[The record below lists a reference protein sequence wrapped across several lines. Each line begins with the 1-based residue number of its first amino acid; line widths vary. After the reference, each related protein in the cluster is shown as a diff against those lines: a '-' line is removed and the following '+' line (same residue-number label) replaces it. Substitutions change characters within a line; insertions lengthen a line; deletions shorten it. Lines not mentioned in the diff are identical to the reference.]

1 MEKSTQTDTVPQTG
15 PPLRNYRAKIKAEIV
30 RTERMEQRH
39 EEGMGQLREQVASRE
54 VEVKK
59 MFDEHLVASKAKEK
73 EVLDLHIALTEAK
86 ERVLKEEERNRQW
99 EHELFAENEEL
110 RSQQREWKEMANEF
124 MLKWRIAEEQKAQLS
139 DSFNELQVE
148 GIVTRERLRGAWKR
162 K

>member
-1 MEKSTQTDTVPQTG
+1 
-15 PPLRNYRAKIKAEIV
+15 
-30 RTERMEQRH
+30 MEQRH
-39 EEGMGQLREQVASRE
+39 NEAIGQLREQVASRE
-54 VEVKK
+54 AEIKQ
-59 MFDEHLVASKAKEK
+59 MIDEYLVTLKAKEK
-73 EVLDLHIALTEAK
+73 EVLDLQVALAEAK
-86 ERVLKEEERNRQW
+86 EHILREEERNRQR
-99 EHELFAENEEL
+99 EQELFTENLEI